1 MLDALRRLFGRK
13 HAGPEPKDEPL
24 RPLKIDP
31 PARDRDYVPPMPEPL
46 PWVSDMVME
55 AVGPGERADYPG
67 YSCGTTRIRWVS
79 REKDE
84 HGQPVSVREPEP
96 VTRVMPMGDFMAADR
111 QYAAPRKLAV
121 KWFDRDGLSWCGDVF
136 GRRVLY
142 DAESFPCFD
151 SSDYLYEDR
160 YYRWFFLFEDGRL
173 TRVQYTD
180 GQDTVAVTEDVLDLE
195 NRWFKTLRGIKC
207 FRE

>member
-1 MLDALRRLFGRK
+1 MLDALRRFFGRK

-24 RPLKIDP
+24 RPLKIELP
-31 PARDRDYVPPMPEPL
+31 EREYVPNMPEPL

-55 AVGPGERADYPG
+55 DLGPGEKADYPG
-67 YSCGTTRIRWVS
+67 WSCGTVRFRWVS

-84 HGQPVSVREPEP
+84 RGQPVSVREPEP
-96 VTRVMPMGDFMAADR
+96 VTRTMPMGEFMAADR

-121 KWFDRDGLSWCGDVF
+121 QWFDRDGLQWCADIF

-142 DAESFPCFD
+142 GAERFPCFD

-180 GQDTVAVTEDVLDLE
+180 GQDAVTVTEDVRDIE
-195 NRWFKTLRGIKC
+195 NRWWKTLQGLAC
-207 FRE
+207 FR